1 MEIDKSEE
9 QIFNEIKEIM
19 DEILPIL
26 LKHDMKISFGALIVL
41 ILQAYDGNLEKFLEL
56 IKFSWEILKNDK
68 SSL

>member
-41 ILQAYDGNLEKFLEL
+41 ILQAYAGNLEKFLEL

-68 SSL
+68 

>member
-9 QIFNEIKEIM
+9 QIFNEINEIM
-19 DEILPIL
+19 HEILPIL

>member
-9 QIFNEIKEIM
+9 QIYNEIKEIM

>member
-68 SSL
+68 

>member
-41 ILQAYDGNLEKFLEL
+41 ILQAYAVNLEKFLEL

-68 SSL
+68 